1 MALNSSLPFSPCPPS
16 QPWVPP
22 DDLYEDYYWK
32 PLVDCMT
39 ETPRFSDIIT
49 DDNAWTSRALEPL
62 LDEAPDY
69 RYELWT
75 CVLWLWRLKSLYEQG
90 SDGWY
95 WKKTVWACSS
105 PYTNT
110 KGPLSTSLQT
120 IKNDPETPLPPKEVH
135 NGFSTGP
142 LDAGGAGTSTLGMLN

>member
-39 ETPRFSDIIT
+39 ETPRFSDIVT

-90 SDGWY
+90 SDSWY
-95 WKKTVWACSS
+95 WKKTVWAWM
-105 PYTNT
+105 
-110 KGPLSTSLQT
+110 
-120 IKNDPETPLPPKEVH
+120 V
-135 NGFSTGP
+135 STGILRP
-142 LDAGGAGTSTLGMLN
+142 DSLLIPSSRASASCAS